1 MSEREFQP
9 RFGKGPPINW
19 TKLRDENAQ
28 LWEALAA
35 HHDDLARLV
44 SEVEGLRE
52 ALREYG
58 QHKHRCSYRDEGTP
72 CFCGFRAALG
82 DSPDERQK

>member
-35 HHDDLARLV
+35 HHDDFARLV

-52 ALREYG
+52 ALREI
-58 QHKHRCSYRDEGTP
+58 
-72 CFCGFRAALG
+72 AALEVSHRTVGTAQALAAAVLG
-82 DSPDERQK
+82 DTPDECQK